1 MSATALLAALAASSG
16 VLAAWD
22 LLRVVE
28 QGPPG
33 NGLVRAL
40 APWHRVGR
48 YGSQPDTAERR
59 RLGVLAAGVV
69 GVAGWMLWG
78 PVTGALAALGAPLL
92 VRRAIAWRR
101 ERWRR
106 AAAEGAPVVARA
118 LADALAGGHAP
129 RGALAEVAAAGG
141 AGVEADESLR
151 AVGEAL
157 GLGEPTTVVLE
168 RWRDRM
174 GAPAYDVLVAA
185 ILLQRDAGGDLA
197 GLLRDLAADLE
208 HARRATADA
217 RAATA
222 QARFT
227 AGLVCALPAVAAVL
241 AELANPGS
249 LAAMLAQPL
258 PRLMTVLA
266 VLLEA
271 GALLVVRRLARAAL

>member
-1 MSATALLAALAASSG
+1 MSTTALLAALAATCG

-22 LLRVVE
+22 VLRVVE
-28 QGPPG
+28 RDAPE
-33 NGLVRAL
+33 GLARVL
-40 APWHRVGR
+40 APWRLAGR
-48 YGSQPDTAERR
+48 YGAQPEAAERR
-59 RLGVLAAGVV
+59 RLGVLAAAVT
-69 GVAGWMLWG
+69 GVAAWMLWG
-78 PVTGALAALGAPLL
+78 RTAGAVAALAAPLL
-92 VRRAIAWRR
+92 VRRAIGWRR

-141 AGVEADESLR
+141 AGAEADEALR

-157 GLGEPTTVVLE
+157 SLGEPTVAVLE

-174 GAPAYDVLVAA
+174 RAPAYDVLIAA

-208 HARRATADA
+208 HTRRATADA

-227 AGLVCALPAVAAVL
+227 AGLVCALPAIAAVL
-241 AELANPGS
+241 VELASPGA
-249 LAAMLAQPL
+249 LAAMLARPL
-258 PRLMTVLA
+258 PRLMTIVA

-271 GALLVVRRLARAAL
+271 GALLAVRRLARATP

>member
-1 MSATALLAALAASSG
+1 MSPTALLAALGASCG

-22 LLRVVE
+22 ALRVVE
-28 QGPPG
+28 HDAPA
-33 NGLVRAL
+33 GLARVL
-40 APWHRVGR
+40 APWRLAGR
-48 YGSQPDTAERR
+48 CGAQPDAAERR
-59 RLGVLAAGVV
+59 RLGVLAAGVT
-69 GVAGWMLWG
+69 GVAAGMLWG
-78 PVTGALAALGAPLL
+78 LMAGALTALAAPLL
-92 VRRAIAWRR
+92 VRRAIGWRR

-129 RGALAEVAAAGG
+129 RGALVEVAATGG
-141 AGVEADESLR
+141 AGAEADEALR

-157 GLGEPTTVVLE
+157 ALGEPTVAVLE

-174 GAPAYDVLVAA
+174 RAPAYDVLIAA
-185 ILLQRDAGGDLA
+185 VLLQRDAGGDLA

-208 HARRATADA
+208 HARRASADA

-227 AGLVCALPAVAAVL
+227 AGLVCALPAIVAAL
-241 AELANPGS
+241 AELTNPGA
-249 LAAMLAQPL
+249 LAAMLSRPL
-258 PRLMTVLA
+258 PRLMTIVA

-271 GALLVVRRLARAAL
+271 AALLAIHRLARATP